1 MRAMRRLHILA
12 LAALAA
18 SCARGDLRSPSP
30 ERRAAAV
37 ASLSGSRDEADWPA
51 LLVAQDD
58 PSPLVRK
65 AAAGALTARAG
76 PRAVEALGKLARDPD
91 PGVATAAARGLAA
104 LPQEGRVRPLLV
116 EAWWQA
122 PGDARAELAAA
133 IEATGAS
140 LREAV
145 GLEARRIWERNARA
159 LAAGPPASRAGAAED
174 LGRSGRAEAV
184 QMLLPLLES
193 DDPALAAAAAR
204 GLGHAGQREARP
216 ALEGLL
222 DAPDAEVAEA
232 AAGALGELGD
242 PRAADALAALARDG
256 PERLAAASVEGLA
269 ALPQAPE
276 VGVALCEVAL
286 RSPVASVAARAA
298 REARLRDADCPER
311 PLLAR
316 LGRSTPDVR
325 SALAAAAE
333 LHLSPERL
341 RPVAERITSLVAAPV
356 LDPATRAAASTAL
369 GRLGWTAAA
378 PVLARRIADLRSD
391 PAPGRRPAAGASPST
406 PPSAD
411 AGDSRAEELAAAAV
425 AAARLHAEGAEA
437 LARALAA
444 DPRPLLRAA
453 GAEALGALGGGA
465 LAALVPLLSD
475 AAPAVRLAAAR
486 GLGRPGSPGAD
497 ALARA
502 AAGAGADDPEWQ
514 RALARAL
521 GATGGPGAVV
531 ALGRLL
537 DGPAAAEAAEALE
550 RLGAREGAAL
560 VEAHLAHRD
569 GRGRAEAV
577 SALAALE
584 GPGAGPKVAR
594 ELWSE
599 RSAVRAA
606 AARVAGRLRYE
617 PASPWLEALRSDY
630 SGEVRRAAVEALSKM
645 PTGRV
650 ERR

>member
-1 MRAMRRLHILA
+1 
-12 LAALAA
+12 
-18 SCARGDLRSPSP
+18 
-30 ERRAAAV
+30 
-37 ASLSGSRDEADWPA
+37 
-51 LLVAQDD
+51 
-58 PSPLVRK
+58 
-65 AAAGALTARAG
+65 
-76 PRAVEALGKLARDPD
+76 
-91 PGVATAAARGLAA
+91 
-104 LPQEGRVRPLLV
+104 
-116 EAWWQA
+116 
-122 PGDARAELAAA
+122 
-133 IEATGAS
+133 
-140 LREAV
+140 
-145 GLEARRIWERNARA
+145 
-159 LAAGPPASRAGAAED
+159 
-174 LGRSGRAEAV
+174 
-184 QMLLPLLES
+184 
-193 DDPALAAAAAR
+193 
-204 GLGHAGQREARP
+204 
-216 ALEGLL
+216 
-222 DAPDAEVAEA
+222 
-232 AAGALGELGD
+232 
-242 PRAADALAALARDG
+242 
-256 PERLAAASVEGLA
+256 
-269 ALPQAPE
+269 
-276 VGVALCEVAL
+276 
-286 RSPVASVAARAA
+286 
-298 REARLRDADCPER
+298 
-311 PLLAR
+311 
-316 LGRSTPDVR
+316 
-325 SALAAAAE
+325 
-333 LHLSPERL
+333 
-341 RPVAERITSLVAAPV
+341 
-356 LDPATRAAASTAL
+356 
-369 GRLGWTAAA
+369 
-378 PVLARRIADLRSD
+378 
-391 PAPGRRPAAGASPST
+391 
-406 PPSAD
+406 
-411 AGDSRAEELAAAAV
+411 V

-569 GRGRAEAV
+569 GRGRPEAV
-577 SALAALE
+577 SALASLE

-599 RSAVRAA
+599 RPAVRAA